1 VGLGVASPRARRTVA
16 ELVTMG
22 VVVMVVMVVIVVL
35 TAVVA
40 VMLAAD
46 VVEKAAMD
54 WQASSKPQ

>member
-1 VGLGVASPRARRTVA
+1 
-16 ELVTMG
+16 MG